1 MKTSLFPC
9 LSAGL
14 MMLALPLSPV
24 SVAAKEEAPVEDR
37 PAAAVVASDD
47 EELIPFSPVLAEAG
61 APGSDSLGCAGY
73 SRVELKDIGATV
85 SVITAE
91 FLKDLGS
98 PEPDHLMCYTDEAK
112 KTLAGAVA
120 ESGDAATETAAP
132 GVAAEDDVVFCG
144 GGFVVSE
151 EDGVGYKASE
161 IVAGV
166 HHKTD
171 LKDSEACLSLVTED
185 FLKEVCASST
195 KDLLVY
201 TGEATAACTVNGP
214 SAVPPTVAEEE
225 VEILSCVDVTEES
238 SETVSSDT
246 LRGHRIYPDPKD
258 VCGDASVVTEGF
270 VKEIGASP
278 GPLVRPR
285 MEVVFVLDTTGSMAA
300 MIEGAKQ
307 KIWALANRLKSAQP
321 TPEIRF
327 GLVGY
332 RDHGDAYVTRVH
344 GLGTDIDATYEQL
357 TAFVADGG
365 GDLPEAVNEALT
377 SALHEI
383 AWSADPQVLRAIFLV
398 GDAPPHMDYGSDIKW
413 KDSCLEA
420 QKRGILINTLQC
432 GDDGSTEKVWRRIA
446 AGAGGAYTAIQQQG
460 RTTAIETRFDGD
472 IVGLTRALNDTI
484 VPYGSSAEQ
493 ASAGRNGAL
502 LDAMSVEGIADRSS
516 FLSKTEAGAVISGK
530 GDLVVEL
537 IAGRMTLGAID
548 PQLLDPGLAQLSVS
562 ERDALIQGK
571 VERRR
576 ELQASLQKLLNQR
589 ETVVAEQMKAAEGT
603 DDIVVLSPFE
613 VLQGQAESK
622 GYHFA
627 K

>member
-1 MKTSLFPC
+1 
-9 LSAGL
+9 
-14 MMLALPLSPV
+14 MLALPLSPEL
-24 SVAAKEEAPVEDR
+24 VAATQAAAPVEDR
-37 PAAAVVASDD
+37 PAPAVLAPDS
-47 EELIPFSPVLAEAG
+47 EELIPFSPVPAEAG

-98 PEPDHLMCYTDEAK
+98 PEPDDLLCYTDEAK
-112 KTLAGAVA
+112 KARAGAVA
-120 ESGDAATETAAP
+120 DPGGAATEPAAP
-132 GVAAEDDVVFCG
+132 GVAEEDEVVVFCG

-161 IVAGV
+161 TVAGV

-171 LKDSEACLSLVTED
+171 LKDIEACLSVVTED
-185 FLKEVCASST
+185 FLKEVRASSAE
-195 KDLLVY
+195 DLLVY
-201 TGEATAACTVNGP
+201 TDAAAEAHAGASDPRTLLAP
-214 SAVPPTVAEEE
+214 SPVSVEVAM
-225 VEILSCVDVTEES
+225 D
-238 SETVSSDT
+238 
-246 LRGHRIYPDPKD
+246 PDP
-258 VCGDASVVTEGF
+258 S
-270 VKEIGASP
+270 
-278 GPLVRPR
+278 VRPR

-332 RDHGDAYVTRVH
+332 RDHGDAYVTKVH
-344 GLGTDIDATYEQL
+344 GLGTDIDSTYEQL

-383 AWSADPQVLRAIFLV
+383 AWSADSQVLRAIFLV
-398 GDAPPHMDYGSDIKW
+398 GDAPPHMDYGNDIKW

-432 GDDGSTEKVWRRIA
+432 GDDGSTEKVWRKIA
-446 AGAGGAYTAIQQQG
+446 AGAGGAYTAIQKQG

-472 IVGLTRALNDTI
+472 IVGLTRALNETI

-516 FLSKTEAGAVISGK
+516 FLSKTESGAVMSGK

-537 IAGRMTLGAID
+537 MAGRMTFGTID
-548 PQLLDPGLAQLSVS
+548 PQLLEPSLATLPVA
-562 ERDALIQGK
+562 ELDVLIRNK
-571 VERRR
+571 VDRRR
-576 ELQASLQKLLNQR
+576 ELQASLQQLLNQR
-589 ETVVAEQMKAAEGT
+589 ESAVAEQMKAAEGT
-603 DDIVVLSPFE
+603 EDIVVLSPFE
-613 VLQGQAESK
+613 VLQDQAESR

>member
-14 MMLALPLSPV
+14 MMLTLPLSPE
-24 SVAAKEEAPVEDR
+24 SVAATEAAALLEDR
-37 PAAAVVASDD
+37 RAAAAVVPDG
-47 EELIPFSPVLAEAG
+47 EELIPFSPVPAEAG
-61 APGSDSLGCAGY
+61 SPGSDSLGCAGY

-85 SVITAE
+85 SVVTAE

-98 PEPDHLMCYTDEAK
+98 PEPDELLCYTDEAK
-112 KTLAGAVA
+112 KARADAVA
-120 ESGDAATETAAP
+120 EPDGAATETAAP
-132 GVAAEDDVVFCG
+132 GVAAEDDVVFCC
-144 GGFVVSE
+144 GGFIVP
-151 EDGVGYKASE
+151 EDTEIGYKPAE
-161 IVAGV
+161 TVTCV
-166 HHKTD
+166 RTTTE
-171 LKDSEACLSLVTED
+171 LKDIGEAISVVTED
-185 FLKEVCASST
+185 F
-195 KDLLVY
+195 
-201 TGEATAACTVNGP
+201 
-214 SAVPPTVAEEE
+214 
-225 VEILSCVDVTEES
+225 
-238 SETVSSDT
+238 
-246 LRGHRIYPDPKD
+246 
-258 VCGDASVVTEGF
+258 
-270 VKEIGASP
+270 VKEPGASP
-278 GPLVRPR
+278 VPLVRPR

-300 MIEGAKQ
+300 MIAGAKQ
-307 KIWALANRLKSAQP
+307 KIWALANKLKSAQP

-344 GLGTDIDATYEQL
+344 GLGTDIDATYEKL

-383 AWSADPQVLRAIFLV
+383 AWSADSQVLRAIFLV
-398 GDAPPHMDYGSDIKW
+398 GDAPPHMDYANDIKW

-432 GDDGSTEKVWRRIA
+432 GDDGSTKKVWRKIA

-460 RTTAIETRFDGD
+460 RTTAIDTRFDGD
-472 IVGLTRALNDTI
+472 IVGLTRALNETI

-516 FLSKTEAGAVISGK
+516 FLSKTEAGAVMSGK

-537 IAGRMTLGAID
+537 MAGRMTLETID
-548 PQLLDPGLAQLSVS
+548 PQLLEPSLAALPVA
-562 ERDALIQGK
+562 ERNGLIQRK
-571 VERRR
+571 VDRRR

-589 ETVVAEQMKAAEGT
+589 ETAVAEQMKAAEGT
-603 DDIVVLSPFE
+603 DDIIVLSPFE
-613 VLQGQAESK
+613 VLQDQAESR

>member
-14 MMLALPLSPV
+14 MMLGLPLSPEL
-24 SVAAKEEAPVEDR
+24 VAATEAAALVEDR
-37 PAAAVVASDD
+37 PAPAVLAPDS
-47 EELIPFSPVLAEAG
+47 EELIPFSPVPAEAG

-98 PEPDHLMCYTDEAK
+98 PEPDDLLCYTDEAK
-112 KTLAGAVA
+112 KARAGAVA
-120 ESGDAATETAAP
+120 DPGGAATETAAS
-132 GVAAEDDVVFCG
+132 GVAEEDEVVVLCG

-151 EDGVGYKASE
+151 EDGVGYKAAE
-161 IVAGV
+161 TVTCV
-166 HHKTD
+166 RTTTE
-171 LKDSEACLSLVTED
+171 LKDI
-185 FLKEVCASST
+185 
-195 KDLLVY
+195 
-201 TGEATAACTVNGP
+201 GEAV
-214 SAVPPTVAEEE
+214 
-225 VEILSCVDVTEES
+225 
-238 SETVSSDT
+238 
-246 LRGHRIYPDPKD
+246 
-258 VCGDASVVTEGF
+258 SVVTEEF
-270 VKEIGASP
+270 LKETGTSP
-278 GPLVRPR
+278 VPLVRPR

-332 RDHGDAYVTRVH
+332 RDHGDAYVTKVH
-344 GLGTDIDATYEQL
+344 GLGTDIDSTYEQL

-383 AWSADPQVLRAIFLV
+383 AWSADSQVLRAIFLV
-398 GDAPPHMDYGSDIKW
+398 GDAPPHMDYGNDIKW

-432 GDDGSTEKVWRRIA
+432 GDDGSTEKVWRKIA

-537 IAGRMTLGAID
+537 IAGRMTPGAID

-603 DDIVVLSPFE
+603 EDIVVLSPFE
-613 VLQGQAESK
+613 VLQDQAESR
-622 GYHFA
+622 GYHFT